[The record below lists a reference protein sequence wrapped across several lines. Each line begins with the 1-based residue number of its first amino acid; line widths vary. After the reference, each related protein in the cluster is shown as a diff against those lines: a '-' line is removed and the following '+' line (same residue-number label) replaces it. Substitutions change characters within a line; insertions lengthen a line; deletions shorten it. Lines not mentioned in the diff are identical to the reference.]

1 MVINYYSNEMVI
13 DSHWIDLLGKIFTGK
28 PWVLTMKLVG
38 LSGENFPII
47 QFYDGDGDWLLIV
60 FLNVIN

>member
-1 MVINYYSNEMVI
+1 MVI

-60 FLNVIN
+60 FFNVIN